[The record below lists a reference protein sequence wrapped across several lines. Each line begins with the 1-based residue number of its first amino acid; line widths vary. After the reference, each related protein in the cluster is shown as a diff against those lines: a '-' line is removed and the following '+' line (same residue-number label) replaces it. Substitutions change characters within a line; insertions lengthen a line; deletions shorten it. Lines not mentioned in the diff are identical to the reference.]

1 MYLQLYKCDLGHSP
15 VLFITLFATLVPSK
29 ANGYINY
36 PNFGFMSRPTYIL
49 SFNSEV
55 LWPSFNIKTL
65 WAVMVRRCKQE
76 GRDLPDSYDNVR
88 RLIIVNGFYKHIPL
102 PGWQY
107 KIERRDLLKKSVQQ
121 KLPLNKYQQELSQ
134 TDLSKL

>member
-1 MYLQLYKCDLGHSP
+1 
-15 VLFITLFATLVPSK
+15 
-29 ANGYINY
+29 
-36 PNFGFMSRPTYIL
+36 
-49 SFNSEV
+49 
-55 LWPSFNIKTL
+55 
-65 WAVMVRRCKQE
+65 MVRRCKQE